1 MGKAV
6 RTQYNILY
14 LPTGELLRSSY
25 DVNKGTVVSYESEEA
40 AFALVVSLCR
50 KSKPPHAGFMDYNG
64 IIFPSIIKHFHI
76 VEDP

>member
-25 DVNKGTVVSYESEEA
+25 DGNKGTVVSCQSEEA
-40 AFALVVSLCR
+40 ALVVSLCR

-76 VEDP
+76 VEDL